1 MTPSFIFVVDVPISR
16 MAFSSALSLLALV
29 TDSASAFTASITF

>member
-1 MTPSFIFVVDVPISR
+1 